1 MRLTPS
7 LGNSSHNTK
16 KTFNNLLLPR
26 SLFFFD
32 SVARPSVAVTR
43 GRAQCRSPI
52 IPLPVSPP
60 WAVKISLFG
69 ADAQA
74 TPGSL
79 RVRPTPRRHPRQR
92 LHGPTSTAPSQVY
105 FFSFLSPRG
114 YGSLSLAG
122 AYSHG
127 GSLDGRGEPSCR
139 DVATPLD
146 TSWARRVAIRGEF
159 IVASGPAV
167 VDAPRPR
174 SGCATFLSYMMAEMS
189 RSRLGPALSHIPTRF
204 DVPCFIPN
212 SKPSK

>member
-1 MRLTPS
+1 MAGGRLALKIMTLRRETYTTYFLIDIQKLIKTILKHDSLVMRLTPS

-16 KTFNNLLLPR
+16 KTFNNPLLPR

-52 IPLPVSPP
+52 SPLPVSPP

-92 LHGPTSTAPSQVY
+92 LPGPTSTAPSQVT
-105 FFSFLSPRG
+105 FFR
-114 YGSLSLAG
+114 
-122 AYSHG
+122 
-127 GSLDGRGEPSCR
+127 SCR
-139 DVATPLD
+139 HEAT
-146 TSWARRVAIRGEF
+146 ARSVLPAR
-159 IVASGPAV
+159 IVMA
-167 VDAPRPR
+167 APSTWPWRTLV
-174 SGCATFLSYMMAEMS
+174 S
-189 RSRLGPALSHIPTRF
+189 
-204 DVPCFIPN
+204 
-212 SKPSK
+212 